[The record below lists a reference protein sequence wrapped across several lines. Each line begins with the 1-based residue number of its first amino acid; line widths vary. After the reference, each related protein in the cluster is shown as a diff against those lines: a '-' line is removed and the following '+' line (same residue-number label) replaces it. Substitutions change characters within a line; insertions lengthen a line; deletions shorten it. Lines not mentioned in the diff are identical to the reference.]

1 MPFVALVLFF
11 FFAQCLYDQADKS
24 SLLLVKVSEDAA
36 LLQIQFRISVEESFL
51 EKTVINVSFT
61 ASKIVFWVLF

>member
-1 MPFVALVLFF
+1 MPFVALVL